1 MAKILIV
8 EDNFDNLTLVRILLE
23 REGFQVVTAFDGE
36 KGLEVARRDK
46 PDLIALDLD
55 MPVMDGW
62 ELLRQA
68 QSDPDIRDIPIV
80 VVTAHLM
87 PGERNRVIEA
97 GGAGY
102 VSKPFKVRELVREFE
117 KALGKAELS

>member
-1 MAKILIV
+1 MPKILIV
-8 EDNFDNLTLVRILLE
+8 EDNFDNLTLVRLLLE
-23 REGFQVVTAFDGE
+23 REGYQVVVALDGG
-36 KGLEVARRDK
+36 KGLDLVRSEK

-62 ELLRQA
+62 ELMRKVKT
-68 QSDPDIRDIPIV
+68 DPDMQDIPIV

-87 PGERNRVIEA
+87 PGERSRVLKA

-102 VSKPFKVRELVREFE
+102 VSKPFKVRDLVNEIQ
-117 KALGKAELS
+117 KCLQA